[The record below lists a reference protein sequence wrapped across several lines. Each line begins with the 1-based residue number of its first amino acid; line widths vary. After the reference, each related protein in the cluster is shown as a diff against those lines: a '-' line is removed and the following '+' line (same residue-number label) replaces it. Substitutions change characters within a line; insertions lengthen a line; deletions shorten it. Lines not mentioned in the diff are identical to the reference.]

1 MWVASFSDLSL
12 SVRQVLKMER
22 VNSWRN
28 LGKLEKGLHYL
39 TLEEAKEACIE
50 VGGFNSRGA
59 HSQRYA
65 YNVESLIELF
75 KDKHYVTRKPK

>member
-12 SVRQVLKMER
+12 STRQVLQMER
-22 VNSWRN
+22 VNSWRS

-50 VGGFNSRGA
+50 VGGFNTRGA
-59 HSQRYA
+59 HQRYA
-65 YNVESLIELF
+65 YNVESLFELF
-75 KDKHYVTRKPK
+75 KDKHYVTRKPR